1 MPDILVRSEMVAR
14 VARVAAQ
21 VGARVVEGDEIIV
34 LEAMKMELPVLAPAS
49 GVVSTVLVAEGDM
62 VGEGQTLATLAR

>member
-21 VGARVVEGDEIIV
+21 VGARVAEGDEIIV

-49 GVVSTVLVAEGDM
+49 GRVSAVLVAEGDM
-62 VGEGQTLATLAR
+62 VGEGQTLAMLAR

>member
-21 VGARVVEGDEIIV
+21 VGARVAEGDEIIV